1 MDNNANIDLI
11 RSHVDTIVLRSLLN
25 EDKYG
30 LEILNEIKDKS
41 EGLFTL
47 KQATLY
53 NCLKRLEKQGFIR
66 SYKGAMSNGA
76 QRVYY
81 SLEELGKDFV
91 LNDQYQWEYSRT
103 ILNNLLSNKDYD
115 PNSTPP
121 FDASSLRPMTRRQPQ
136 PRTTAASELGDEPL
150 EEIEDDYTTPV
161 VQSAPTQSIP
171 TQPSQPVYQPQP
183 VPEMPILRH
192 EHTFQSAFN
201 FDDKDNS
208 TYSRQEPP
216 TYTPIDKDQ
225 PSVNYISSFE
235 SIYNNSGSTV
245 VEPTRTLEYTTSD
258 ENFDYLSVSELKNKF
273 AREGYTI
280 RPYIKKNTTQYY
292 TGKYY
297 HPNKLLLTTSLIMFA
312 ILLIEILSIH
322 FGLHLKNTPA
332 LIGVVCASMLFP
344 AFSGIKMALDPN
356 KRSLAQFNLKTS
368 LINSLI
374 FIINMIIIILIVGH
388 LGFKANFEDISTM
401 VKPIFVP
408 LGMLLNIPLAIVIYD
423 LLFRSKYFHIN

>member
-53 NCLKRLEKQGFIR
+53 SCLKRLEKQGYIR

-81 SLEELGKDFV
+81 SLEELGKNFV

-103 ILNNLLSNKDYD
+103 ILNNLLSSKDYD

-121 FDASSLRPMTRRQPQ
+121 FDASALRPMTRRQPQ
-136 PRTTAASELGDEPL
+136 MKAPTMPKIVDDEPMDS
-150 EEIEDDYTTPV
+150 IEDDLD
-161 VQSAPTQSIP
+161 SP
-171 TQPSQPVYQPQP
+171 TQPYPAQSSEYSYQPHTQP
-183 VPEMPILRH
+183 IQEMPSPKH
-192 EHTFQSAFN
+192 ERTFQSAFN

-208 TYSRQEPP
+208 SYSRQEPP
-216 TYTPIDKDQ
+216 IYATVEKLDQ

-235 SIYNNSGSTV
+235 SIYNNSGNTV
-245 VEPTRTLEYTTSD
+245 VEPTKTPEYTTSE

-292 TGKYY
+292 AGKYY

-312 ILLIEILSIH
+312 ILLVEILSIH
-322 FGLHLKNTPA
+322 FGLHLTNSPA
-332 LIGVVCASMLFP
+332 LIGVIFASMIFP
-344 AFSGIKMALDPN
+344 AFAGIKIAIDPH

-401 VKPIFVP
+401 VKPIFIP

>member
-30 LEILNEIKDKS
+30 LEILNEIKENS
-41 EGLFTL
+41 NGLFTL

-81 SLEELGKDFV
+81 SLEELGKNFV

-103 ILNNLLSNKDYD
+103 ILDNLLSNKDYD

-136 PRTTAASELGDEPL
+136 PRVQAGVTDDEQMEDMEEDYSTPTTAPISERQA
-150 EEIEDDYTTPV
+150 PV
-161 VQSAPTQSIP
+161 
-171 TQPSQPVYQPQP
+171 QPAPQP
-183 VPEMPILRH
+183 VQDAPIARH

-208 TYSRQEPP
+208 SYSRQEPP
-216 TYTPIDKDQ
+216 TYTTFDKDQ

-235 SIYNNSGSTV
+235 SIYNNSGSAV
-245 VEPTRTLEYTTSD
+245 VEPTKAPEYTTNE

-297 HPNKLLLTTSLIMFA
+297 RPNKLLLTTSLIMFA
-312 ILLIEILSIH
+312 ILLIEVLSIH
-322 FGLHLKNTPA
+322 FGLHLKSTPA
-332 LIGVVCASMLFP
+332 LIGVIFGTLLFP
-344 AFSGIKMALDPN
+344 AFAGIKMAIDPN

-401 VKPIFVP
+401 VLPIFVP